1 MSTYPMD
8 FIVTVTV
15 QKRQISKRVV
25 AVLVVPVMHF
35 EMVFRHETQ
44 SALHTTA
51 SLGLVSGF
59 VILRRLFAVICSY
72 LQK

>member
-1 MSTYPMD
+1 MD

-51 SLGLVSGF
+51 SLPF
-59 VILRRLFAVICSY
+59 HE
-72 LQK
+72 